1 MPQRRR
7 EWDYYASVGG
17 KIHPLNVEYR
27 GGVVTPN
34 VPTPFMPQ
42 PLEVTDVKKVDS
54 EHLFFLNNVGII
66 ASKPGSKDGPLFL
79 LSGRRVPFEKEVD
92 FMERSI
98 RDYMMEPD
106 AGFKVSMM
114 RYLMAELGVKR
125 KILPEE
131 ERLMRDAL
139 DYYSKVRKDGFY
151 TAAIHF
157 YMRRAGL
164 KTELRRVDEGLMKE
178 HLRVARE
185 AGSVVELAAM
195 RYFMNGLG
203 VKAAGVSKDDG
214 VMRAF
219 LDRFRVKKEG
229 GHVAAML
236 VYMNE
241 AGFKE
246 EVRDEDMSLFEKSS
260 KPSKDGLGLAL
271 GRFLAKKMIELHHT
285 DSFRGKDSMAWLKGI
300 RL

>member
-1 MPQRRR
+1 MV
-7 EWDYYASVGG
+7 WDYHASVGG
-17 KIHPLNVEYR
+17 KLHPLNADFR
-27 GGVVTPN
+27 DGVLTPR

-42 PLEVTDVKKVDS
+42 PLEVTDVRKVDS
-54 EHLFFLNNVGII
+54 EHLFYLDNIGVV
-66 ASKPGSKDGPLFL
+66 ASRPGPKDGPLFL

-92 FMERSI
+92 LMERSI

-114 RYLMAELGVKR
+114 RYLMAELGVR
-125 KILPEE
+125 RTVLPAE

-139 DYYSKVRKDGFY
+139 DYYGKVKKDGFY

-164 KTELRRVDEGLMKE
+164 KTEMRKADEGLMRE

-185 AGSVVELAAM
+185 SGSVVELAAM

-203 VKAAGVSKDDG
+203 VKAAGVGRDVA
-214 VMRAF
+214 VMRVF
-219 LDRFRVKKEG
+219 LGRFRVKLEG
-229 GHVAAML
+229 GHLAAML

-241 AGFKE
+241 AGIRE
-246 EVRDEDMSLFEKSS
+246 EVRAEDMRLFEKSS
-260 KPSKDGLGLAL
+260 MASEDGLGLAL
-271 GRFLAKKMIELHHT
+271 GRFLAKKMVELHNKV
-285 DSFRGKDSMAWLKGI
+285 SSRGRGSSAW
-300 RL
+300 